1 MLAGALETWKLLRS
15 RLLHWKGVK
24 NATFFLILSHRWWK
38 SHTKPEHQGHSV
50 QAATLLSH
58 LLPFIPPTFCFIS
71 NTSNWSNWE
80 LRNPL
85 IYDQASNLQLGQS
98 PTLTTVPG
106 LGLNPGSEGKARALP
121 PTWSRQGERSLQAV
135 MMDAKSQHSQARV
148 GEPTAG
154 CSFRGT
160 PVHLKRAIQL
170 MFYFGRLL
178 NCFCQGDLP
187 HCFITW

>member
-1 MLAGALETWKLLRS
+1 MQHFSLYSPTGGGK
-15 RLLHWKGVK
+15 
-24 NATFFLILSHRWWK
+24 ATQNQSTRGIQCKQPLFSPTFCPLS
-38 SHTKPEHQGHSV
+38 
-50 QAATLLSH
+50 
-58 LLPFIPPTFCFIS
+58 PPTFCFIS

-121 PTWSRQGERSLQAV
+121 PTWSRRGERSLQAV